1 MAQALIA
8 IRRDDRFRDPSLA
21 DPDDSGGK
29 EESETAFFTFGP
41 ARGIHY
47 DFPDRVNYYSHVKN
61 AWNGMVKYALHDN
74 GSPGGAW
81 STGKQP
87 SDGQPLSYSMVP
99 NFEDYGPG
107 ALHPAGS

>member
-1 MAQALIA
+1 M
-8 IRRDDRFRDPSLA
+8 
-21 DPDDSGGK
+21 
-29 EESETAFFTFGP
+29 
-41 ARGIHY
+41 
-47 DFPDRVNYYSHVKN
+47 VND
-61 AWNGMVKYALHDN
+61 ALHDN

-107 ALHPAGS
+107 ALHPAGSEVYYLVPDPVADTKAVSAMYNPDISETALGSAETLPMVM